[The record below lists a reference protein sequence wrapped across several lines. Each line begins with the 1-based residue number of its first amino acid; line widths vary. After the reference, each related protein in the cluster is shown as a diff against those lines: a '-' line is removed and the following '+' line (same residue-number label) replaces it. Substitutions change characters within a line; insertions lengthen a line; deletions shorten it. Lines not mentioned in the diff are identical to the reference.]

1 MMAMMKR
8 AAAKNGRSTASK
20 KRSGTKRGAAVPSR
34 KKSASKTPDAG
45 GYDAKKTA
53 EALWDLADYFIL

>member
-1 MMAMMKR
+1 MAMMKR
-8 AAAKNGRSTASK
+8 APAKNGRSAGSK
-20 KRSGTKRGAAVPSR
+20 KHSVARVPSR
-34 KKSASKTPDAG
+34 KKPSSKTPDASP